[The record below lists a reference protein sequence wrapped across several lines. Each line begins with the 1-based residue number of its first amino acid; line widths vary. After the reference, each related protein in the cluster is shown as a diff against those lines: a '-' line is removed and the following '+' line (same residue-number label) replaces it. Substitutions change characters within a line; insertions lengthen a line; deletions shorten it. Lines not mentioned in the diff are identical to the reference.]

1 MAETLQRCLSVP
13 LGGALP
19 DDVHAVSVSMP
30 EWQHVELYE
39 QGCPELHASLRSG
52 YPRFVYHAYVKAVN
66 EWCWEKYVNDPTKVV
81 YVLPTY
87 AVAKRC
93 EAFLLAT
100 FSGPLPLIPLNIAG
114 AVAIVLPVNAVR
126 SFKSFWQH
134 SGEILSS
141 RMALHI
147 LQYKDNGDVAGHPHK
162 SMDGTNVH
170 ARLRD
175 RVASMY
181 PHITPRDVFLYP
193 CGMAAI
199 FAAFRVVQKLK
210 STQGRVV
217 LFGFPYLD
225 TLKMMRRIEWS
236 CGNVLFYPNGTSADM
251 DEVDKLDSMAAIFT
265 EFPTNPLLQSADL
278 KRLADIAHRHNT
290 VLVVDDTIGSYN
302 VQVLEAGVDL
312 VATSLTKIF
321 TGAGTA
327 MAGSLVVNSASP
339 WYTTLHNEYAS
350 DSYIFEDDCV
360 EILEA
365 SKDVCER
372 IHRVNSSASAIA
384 SRFATHP
391 QVETVYYPKFVD
403 SAQYSANLTYHS
415 TTADAFGPLMSVVLH
430 GGEPAAK
437 AFYNALGFAKGPS
450 LGTNFTL
457 ACPYTLLAHYDE
469 LDYVESCGV
478 DRNLIRISIG
488 LEDVDEIWSHMEVA
502 LRAAADAA
510 GQENKSHNGHAMG
523 FP

>member
-30 EWQHVELYE
+30 EWRHVELYE

-114 AVAIVLPVNAVR
+114 AVAIVVPVNAVR

-225 TLKMMRRIEWS
+225 TLKMMRRVEWS

-302 VQVLEAGVDL
+302 VQ
-312 VATSLTKIF
+312 
-321 TGAGTA
+321 
-327 MAGSLVVNSASP
+327 
-339 WYTTLHNEYAS
+339 
-350 DSYIFEDDCV
+350 
-360 EILEA
+360 
-365 SKDVCER
+365 DVCER

>member
-1 MAETLQRCLSVP
+1 MAVMVQQCLSVP
-13 LGGALP
+13 LGDALP

-30 EWQHVELYE
+30 EWRHVELYE

-66 EWCWEKYVNDPTKVV
+66 EWCWEKYVKDPSKLA
-81 YVLPTY
+81 YVLPTH

-100 FSGPLPLIPLNIAG
+100 FPGPIPLIDLHISG
-114 AVAIVLPVNAVR
+114 AFAIVVPVEAVR
-126 SFKSFWQH
+126 YFKSFWQH

-147 LQYKDNGDVAGHPHK
+147 LQFKDQTSPGRAAK
-162 SMDGTNVH
+162 AMDGTAAH
-170 ARLRD
+170 AALRD
-175 RVASMY
+175 RVASLY
-181 PHITPRDVFLYP
+181 PLVTPRDVFLYP

-210 STQGRVV
+210 TNQAQVV

-225 TLKMMRRIEWS
+225 TLKMMRRTEWS
-236 CGNVLFYPNGTSADM
+236 SGDVLFYPNGSDADLQ
-251 DEVDKLDSMAAIFT
+251 ELEKLDSIAAIFT
-265 EFPTNPLLQSADL
+265 EFPTNPLLHSADL

-327 MAGSLVVNSASP
+327 MGGSLVVNPASH
-339 WYTTLHNEYAS
+339 WHTSLLAEYAA
-350 DSYIFEDDCV
+350 DSFIFEDDCV
-360 EILEA
+360 EILDA
-365 SKDVCER
+365 STDVRDR
-372 IHRVNSSASAIA
+372 IERVNASASVIA
-384 SRFATHP
+384 SRFAAHP
-391 QVETVYYPKFVD
+391 QVQTVYYPKVID
-403 SAQYSANLTYHS
+403 TAQYSANLTHHDA
-415 TTADAFGPLMSVVLH
+415 TTDAFGPLMSVVLH
-430 GGEPAAK
+430 GGESTAK

-457 ACPYTLLAHYDE
+457 SCPYTLLAHYDE

-488 LEDVDEIWSHMEVA
+488 LEHVEEIWGHMDVA
-502 LRAAADAA
+502 LRAATEAAVDARPVV
-510 GQENKSHNGHAMG
+510 E
-523 FP
+523 